1 MKTFTLLC
9 LLLAFA
15 SASARII
22 HIPADYPTVQQGI
35 NAAAPG
41 DTVLVDY
48 GIYYEQI
55 NFLGK
60 AITVASN
67 YSIDADPAHITNTV
81 LDGDLLPDDNSSV
94 VLFTSG
100 EDTTSIINGFTIRN
114 GRGTHYA
121 NYVYGAGIRIL
132 SSGAKIINN
141 HITHNIINGAIA
153 VGAAISTPGEAA
165 TEWIVILNNTI
176 DSNQCISD
184 SLDALGAAIHSS
196 YNTRMVGNIIT
207 NNSSV
212 SNANFGN
219 AYANVFVKS
228 LLTPPD
234 NTFKAEKNVV
244 KNNLVSCIYGIARGS
259 GLLCASTHSRI
270 TGNDISNNE
279 INTNYA
285 GTYFGGAGIYIEYP
299 VSTIIKENT
308 VNNNISSGYGG
319 GLNVVENATSGMM
332 IIENNTYI
340 SNHSGMGGGAIHY
353 IGNTDNEIPVIQS
366 NKFISNQSIKGGAIS
381 GQTSGFLFQNNTF
394 HLNEASNSHGGAIY
408 LLKTGSSG
416 NCIMINN
423 SFSENSASQSGG
435 AIYSFGYNLE
445 LLNNILWQDNASMG
459 AEISIDPGI
468 LSMAYNNIDISKVE
482 GNALIMDGNIFEDP
496 IFCDT
501 VCLKPE
507 SDSPCLDHGTDLY
520 VFSDTLTAPLYDI
533 LGQPRPL
540 DNGFDMG
547 AYEVLIVGTHNHK
560 TDIDLIVCPNPFSNR
575 LYCQYR
581 LDKTSDVTIIIYDLL
596 GRVIASWNKL
606 QVVGEY
612 NTPIDL
618 QGLQK
623 GFYLLKINTNDRSVT
638 KKIIKQ

>member
-1 MKTFTLLC
+1 MKTVTFLFL
-9 LLLAFA
+9 FIA
-15 SASARII
+15 SLTINAQII
-22 HIPADYPTVQQGI
+22 HVPGDYPTVQQGI
-35 NAAAPG
+35 NAALAG
-41 DTVLVDY
+41 DTVIVAE

-55 NFLGK
+55 SFLGK
-60 AITVASN
+60 PITVASN
-67 YSIDADPAHITNTV
+67 YILDANPVHVTNTI
-81 LDGDLLPDDNSSV
+81 LDGCLLPNDSSSV
-94 VLFTSG
+94 VLYTSG
-100 EDTTSIINGFTIRN
+100 EDTTSILNGFTIRN
-114 GRGTHYA
+114 GKGTLATDSLLIYA
-121 NYVYGAGIRIL
+121 GGILVRN
-132 SSGAKIINN
+132 SGAKIINN
-141 HITHNIINGAIA
+141 HITHNIIDATQPNRNAF
-153 VGAAISTPGEAA
+153 GAAISTPWES
-165 TEWIVILNNTI
+165 TEEWIVILNNTI
-176 DSNQCISD
+176 DSNKCISG
-184 SLDALGAAIHSS
+184 SLDALGAAIISC
-196 YNTRMVGNIIT
+196 YNTRMMNNIII
-207 NNSSV
+207 NNSSI
-212 SNANFGN
+212 SGGSSGH
-219 AYANVFVKS
+219 AYANVLGKS

-234 NTFKAEKNVV
+234 NWFIAENNII
-244 KNNLVSCIYGIARGS
+244 KNNLASCSSNIVRGS
-259 GLLCASTHSRI
+259 GLLCAYTHSRI

-279 INTNYA
+279 IETTYQ

-299 VSTIIKENT
+299 LTTIIRGNT

-319 GLNVVENATSGMM
+319 GLNVLESSSSGMM
-332 IIENNTYI
+332 IIENNTYL
-340 SNHSGMGGGAIHY
+340 SNSSEMGGGAIHF

-408 LLKTGSSG
+408 LLKSGNSG

-423 SFSENSASQSGG
+423 GFSENSASQSGG

-496 IFCDT
+496 QFCDT

-540 DNGFDMG
+540 NNGFDMG

-560 TDIDLIVCPNPFSNR
+560 T
-575 LYCQYR
+575 
-581 LDKTSDVTIIIYDLL
+581 
-596 GRVIASWNKL
+596 
-606 QVVGEY
+606 
-612 NTPIDL
+612 
-618 QGLQK
+618 
-623 GFYLLKINTNDRSVT
+623 
-638 KKIIKQ
+638 